1 MADGIFTRTE
11 SLIGKDAVQLLSEK
25 RVALFGVGGVGSFAG
40 EALARGGIGN
50 IDLFDSD
57 TVDITNINRQL
68 IALNSTVGRDK
79 VAVMKSRMEDINKS
93 IKVTANKIFI
103 TPQVA
108 AEIDFKKYDYILD
121 CIDNV
126 TAKIAL
132 CELSKAAG
140 VPIISAMGAGNKL
153 DPTAFKVAD
162 IEKTSVCPLAR
173 VMRLELRKR
182 NIKKVKCIYSTEI
195 SAKPDSKGQGKP
207 TPASISFVPS
217 VMGLI
222 MAGEVIKDL
231 SGGKLI

>member
-1 MADGIFTRTE
+1 MEDAIFARTAA
-11 SLIGKDAVQLLSEK
+11 LIGDAAVDLLATK

-40 EALARGGIGN
+40 EALCRGGIGS

-68 IALNSTVGRDK
+68 IALSSTVGKDK
-79 VAVMKSRMEDINKS
+79 VEIMKSRMEDINSS
-93 IKVTANKIFI
+93 IKVNAHKVFV
-103 TPQVA
+103 TPDYLAQL
-108 AEIDFKKYDYILD
+108 DFSKYDYIVD

-132 CELSKAAG
+132 CQGAKAAN

-182 NIKKVKCIYSTEI
+182 NIKGVKCVYSTEI
-195 SAKPDSKGQGKP
+195 GVKQNSPEGQKP

-222 MAGEVIKDL
+222 IAGQVIKDL
-231 SGGKLI
+231 IGGN